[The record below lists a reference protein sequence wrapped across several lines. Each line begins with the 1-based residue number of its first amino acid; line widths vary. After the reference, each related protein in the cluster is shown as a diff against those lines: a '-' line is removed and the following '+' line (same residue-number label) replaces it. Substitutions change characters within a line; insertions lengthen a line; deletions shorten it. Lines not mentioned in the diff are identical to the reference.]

1 LIECGNRL
9 QQVLRFVDSATPTR
23 TPTKAKLTGAHG
35 VEIWNTVTS
44 TPPTGQAELRFVAVD
59 TNPP

>member
-9 QQVLRFVDSATPTR
+9 QQVLRLVDSATPTR
-23 TPTKAKLTGAHG
+23 PPTKAKPTGALG